1 MSVGAR
7 KGIDGRWEEMS
18 MGNGRDRASALVAV
32 LGGKAAELDCGWRTG
47 DR

>member
-1 MSVGAR
+1 MSIRAR

-32 LGGKAAELDCGWRTG
+32 LGGKNAGLDCGWRTG
-47 DR
+47 DW